1 MSFADQIESWQAF
14 FTTVAGL
21 AATLA
26 GLLFVGLGLNP
37 RIMAPT
43 GPAGMRVLA
52 AQTFHHFLVLLI
64 IALIALAP
72 TETARPLAVT
82 LLIVGV
88 QGLVRVGLDLR
99 QARGAHDPRWG
110 MVQALARSVWPAAA
124 YALCLWLGV
133 DLWDDV
139 PDALGSIVVV
149 VLLLLVHVSINCWD
163 LLAAIGAQTEG
174 AFGTGCPGGGS
185 SGATGG
191 DTSMIRNR
199 RPQHGAL

>member
-1 MSFADQIESWQAF
+1 MSFADQIQSWQGF

-37 RIMAPT
+37 RIMAPN
-43 GPAGMRVLA
+43 GPPGMRVLA
-52 AQTFHHFLVLLI
+52 AQTFHHFLVLLV
-64 IALIALAP
+64 IALIALTP

-88 QGLVRVGLDLR
+88 QGLVRVGIDLR
-99 QARGAHDPRWG
+99 RAQRAYDPHWG
-110 MVQALARSVWPAAA
+110 MVQAVARSVWPAVA
-124 YALCLWLGV
+124 YALCLWLGI

-139 PDALGSIVVV
+139 PDALDSMVIV

-163 LLAAIGAQTEG
+163 LLAAIGAEAEAG
-174 AFGTGCPGGGS
+174 PG
-185 SGATGG
+185 
-191 DTSMIRNR
+191 
-199 RPQHGAL
+199 

>member
-1 MSFADQIESWQAF
+1 MSFADQIQTWEGF

-37 RIMAPT
+37 RIMAPN
-43 GPAGMRVLA
+43 GPSGMRVLA
-52 AQTFHHFLVLLI
+52 AQTFHHFLVLLV

-72 TETARPLAVT
+72 TETARPLAIT
-82 LLIVGV
+82 LFIVGV
-88 QGLVRVGLDLR
+88 QGVVRVGLDLR
-99 QARGAHDPRWG
+99 RAQRDHDPRWG
-110 MVQALARSVWPAAA
+110 ILQVLARSVWPAAA

-139 PDALGSIVVV
+139 PDALEGMVVV

-163 LLAAIGAQTEG
+163 LLAAIGAQADAG
-174 AFGTGCPGGGS
+174 PG
-185 SGATGG
+185 
-191 DTSMIRNR
+191 
-199 RPQHGAL
+199 